1 MADTEERE
9 PFDLERANEGIK
21 AACDAFDRLG
31 LTLMERTH
39 ALKCLYA
46 THQAMFLIKSA
57 EFVDSQ
63 EQSSEPELGPDMA
76 DDEETQD

>member
-9 PFDLERANEGIK
+9 PFDLEKANEGIV
-21 AACDAFDRLG
+21 AVCDAFDRLG

-39 ALKCLYA
+39 ALKCLFFTYSA
-46 THQAMFLIKSA
+46 ALGIKSI

-63 EQSSEPELGPDMA
+63 IAAAEEAEQERA
-76 DDEETQD
+76 